1 MHENK
6 TNVLLLQDMI
16 ITSSSS
22 LCEDFAPNE
31 ASSNKQPLIKK
42 GNNSRLIFFPNDEF
56 CQNFGFKN

>member
-16 ITSSSS
+16 ITSSS
-22 LCEDFAPNE
+22 LCEDFAPNK

-42 GNNSRLIFFPNDEF
+42 GNNSQLIFFPNDKF